1 MGNAGGHNVTED
13 VKKQLSHV
21 ELVYFDPNVT
31 SHMQPLD
38 MGIIRSEKAYYKK
51 ALVKHCL
58 LKVEEKGE
66 IIMPTIKEAIIMI
79 KNAWKKVFFIPD

>member
-1 MGNAGGHNVTED
+1 
-13 VKKQLSHV
+13 
-21 ELVYFDPNVT
+21 
-31 SHMQPLD
+31 MQPLD
-38 MGIIRSEKAYYKK
+38 MGIKRSEKAYYKK

-79 KNAWKKVFFIPD
+79 KNAWKKVIHILNLLIYSFVFLFIYVR